1 VPDRTFAVVDAMPV
15 HAAGELQRGFDQIR
29 AENNVPVDFPADV
42 VAAAARAA
50 QQPAVDDGHVE
61 RTDLPFVTLDP
72 QSSRDLDQAFV
83 IESGGGAELILRYA
97 IADVGWFVKPADPLD
112 VEAFR
117 RGVTTYLPDL
127 RSALYPPV
135 LSERAAS
142 LLPDGPRPAVIFVVR
157 VAADGAV
164 ALDGVERAIIRSR
177 AKLSYETASAAD
189 LPAAFDDLAA
199 RITSAEDRR
208 GASRVEVP
216 EQVVEPDDN
225 GGFRISFR
233 PRLSNE
239 DANAAMSLA
248 TNLAVA
254 DLLFANR
261 TGLFR
266 VMAEPDERS
275 VRRLRFTA
283 KALGLEWPDAMPL
296 GRFQRSLTPN
306 VATHAAFL
314 MAVRRAGGG
323 AGYAPFTDGIVPWH
337 AAMAATYCHA
347 TAPLRRLA
355 DRYVIE
361 AALAIA
367 NGHPVPDAVQAA
379 FATLPAA
386 MEKADARSARVER
399 AVLDLVEAVTLK
411 GCEGRTYEAVVTD
424 VDDRGARIQI
434 AEPAVVARV
443 NAHRVEPGDELAV
456 RLVSADPAKRTVTF
470 ERIS

>member
-1 VPDRTFAVVDAMPV
+1 MAKTVII
-15 HAAGELQRGFDQIR
+15 AGEAGRGDVAAELSRGFDQIR
-29 AENNVPVDFPADV
+29 AENDVPTTFPAA
-42 VAAAARAA
+42 VAEAADE
-50 QQPAVDDGHVE
+50 AVRRPFTNDRID

-72 QSSRDLDQAFV
+72 ATSTDLDQAFT
-83 IESGGGAELILRYA
+83 IERGRGEELVLRYA
-97 IADVGWFVKPADPLD
+97 IADVGWFVQPGDVLD
-112 VEAFR
+112 VEAFA
-117 RGVTTYLPDL
+117 RGVTTYLPDR
-127 RSALYPPV
+127 RSGLYPPA
-135 LSERAAS
+135 LAEGAAS
-142 LLPDGPRPAVIFVVR
+142 LLPDGPRPAIVFIVK
-157 VAADGAV
+157 VAVDGSV
-164 ALDGVERAIIRSR
+164 ALDGVERALIRSR
-177 AKLSYETASAAD
+177 AKLAYETASAAD

-199 RITSAEDRR
+199 RIASAEDRR
-208 GASRVEVP
+208 GASRVDAP
-216 EQVVEPDDN
+216 EQVVEPDGD
-225 GGFRISFR
+225 GGFRIAFR

-254 DLLFANR
+254 DLLFAHH

-283 KALGLEWPDAMPL
+283 KALGLTWPESMTL
-296 GRFQRSLTPN
+296 GAFQRSLEPN
-306 VATHAAFL
+306 APHNAAFL

-323 AGYAPFTDGIVPWH
+323 ADYAPFVDGVVPWH
-337 AAMAATYCHA
+337 AAMAATYSHA

-367 NGHPVPDAVQAA
+367 NDKPVPDAVQAA

-386 MEKADARSARVER
+386 MDAADSRSSRVER

-411 GCEGRTYEAVVTD
+411 GCEGRVYDAVVTD

-443 NAHRVEPGDELAV
+443 NAHRVEPGDALKV
-456 RLVSADPAKRTVTF
+456 RLVSADPSKRTVVF